1 MYELA
6 SEATVVACAR
16 EVAFDYAADLEN
28 FVDWFPGVLGIASAD
43 QQPFGTVGKLYLETV
58 AVPLLGRRTVPIRV
72 VAVDAPARLI
82 TQGELPLLL
91 PRMEIEFRAAG
102 AEACEITWRMV
113 SRNDRRFARY
123 TVLPLA
129 ARLMQRRAR
138 AGLRALTRNL
148 EDTTPRPS
156 RE

>member
-6 SEATVVACAR
+6 SETTVVACAR
-16 EVAFDYAADLEN
+16 EAAFDYAADLEN
-28 FVDWFPGVLGIASAD
+28 FVDWFPGVLGIVSAD

-72 VAVDAPARLI
+72 VDVDPPCRLI
-82 TQGELPLLL
+82 TEGELPLLL

-102 AEACEITWRMV
+102 ADACEITWRMV
-113 SRNDRRFARY
+113 SRNDGRFARV

-138 AGLRALTRNL
+138 AGLVALARHL
-148 EDTTPRPS
+148 GVTTSRPS
-156 RE
+156 CE